1 MSLFL
6 KNISASNKLLLP
18 NGKVLKVGSELKLSE
33 SILNSSLVR
42 KLITEGKLQVRKA
55 EASKPILEELAD
67 VAATA
72 IKVVAAVAVSPVAAI
87 PLIPEVVS
95 EISDVVEAIAEDKEE
110 EDTTKSKQRRR
121 STTQK

>member
-42 KLITEGKLQVRKA
+42 KLISEGKLEVRKA
-55 EASKPILEELAD
+55 EVTKSVFNELAD

-110 EDTTKSKQRRR
+110 DTDTSKAKRRR
-121 STTQK
+121 TSVTK

>member
-42 KLITEGKLQVRKA
+42 KLISEGKLEVRKA
-55 EASKPILEELAD
+55 EVSKSVFNELAD

-72 IKVVAAVAVSPVAAI
+72 IKVVAAVAVSPVVAI

-110 EDTTKSKQRRR
+110 DTDTSKAKRRR
-121 STTQK
+121 TSVTK

>member
-42 KLITEGKLQVRKA
+42 KLISEGKLEVRKA
-55 EASKPILEELAD
+55 ETVKPVLEEIAD
-67 VAATA
+67 VAVTA
-72 IKVVAAVAVSPVAAI
+72 IKVAAAVAISPVAAI
-87 PLIPEVVS
+87 PLIPEVIS
-95 EISDVVEAIAEDKEE
+95 EISDVVDSIAEDKEE
-110 EDTTKSKQRRR
+110 DTSKAKQRRR
-121 STTQK
+121 TAVQK

>member
-42 KLITEGKLQVRKA
+42 KLISEGKLEVRKA
-55 EASKPILEELAD
+55 EVSKSVFSELAD

-72 IKVVAAVAVSPVAAI
+72 IKVVAAVTVSPVAAI

-110 EDTTKSKQRRR
+110 DTDTSKAKRRR
-121 STTQK
+121 TSVTK